1 MQLRERGA
9 HTLRLESQEIAR
21 LAERLDDR
29 FAEAVIAM
37 GNCTGRVVVT
47 GIGKSAHI
55 GAKITATLNS
65 TGTPALF
72 MHAAEAIHGD
82 LGLIQPG
89 DVILCISKSGNSP
102 EIKALMPLFRSMG
115 NPVIGMVGNLE
126 SALAQHATI
135 VLDTTVVREACPL
148 NLAPTTS
155 TAVQLALGDALAV
168 CLMEARGF
176 SSSDFAAYHPGG
188 ALGKRLYT
196 TLGDLVRSERAP
208 EVSPDAA
215 IGQVLLSISEGRC
228 GATVVVESGEVVG
241 IITDGDIRRAW
252 QHGLSPGGAA
262 TAREVM
268 TPHPKRMDIRDLAVE
283 AFSAMEQAAITG
295 IVVCDAERYVG
306 IVHLH
311 DILREG
317 IF

>member
-1 MQLRERGA
+1 
-9 HTLRLESQEIAR
+9 
-21 LAERLDDR
+21 
-29 FAEAVIAM
+29 
-37 GNCTGRVVVT
+37 
-47 GIGKSAHI
+47 
-55 GAKITATLNS
+55 
-65 TGTPALF
+65 
-72 MHAAEAIHGD
+72 
-82 LGLIQPG
+82 
-89 DVILCISKSGNSP
+89 
-102 EIKALMPLFRSMG
+102 
-115 NPVIGMVGNLE
+115 
-126 SALAQHATI
+126 
-135 VLDTTVVREACPL
+135 
-148 NLAPTTS
+148 
-155 TAVQLALGDALAV
+155 
-168 CLMEARGF
+168 
-176 SSSDFAAYHPGG
+176 
-188 ALGKRLYT
+188 
-196 TLGDLVRSERAP
+196 
-208 EVSPDAA
+208 
-215 IGQVLLSISEGRC
+215 VLLSISEGRC

>member
-1 MQLRERGA
+1 
-9 HTLRLESQEIAR
+9 
-21 LAERLDDR
+21 
-29 FAEAVIAM
+29 
-37 GNCTGRVVVT
+37 
-47 GIGKSAHI
+47 
-55 GAKITATLNS
+55 
-65 TGTPALF
+65 

-82 LGLIQPG
+82 LGLIQQG

-102 EIKALMPLFRSMG
+102 EIKALMPLFRSLG

-135 VLDTTVVREACPL
+135 VLDTRVEREACPL

-155 TAVQLALGDALAV
+155 TAVQLALGDALAM
-168 CLMEARGF
+168 CLMESRGF

-188 ALGKRLYT
+188 ALGKRLFT

-208 EVSPDAA
+208 EVSPEDPIA
-215 IGQVLLSISEGRC
+215 QVLLSISEGRC
-228 GATVVVESGEVVG
+228 GATVVVEALEVVG

-252 QHGLSPGGAA
+252 QAGLPPGGEA

-268 TPHPKRMDIRDLAVE
+268 TPQPKRMDIRDLAVE
-283 AFSAMEQAAITG
+283 AFSAMEQSSITCM
-295 IVVCDAERYVG
+295 VVCDQARYVG